1 MASIFKYVNLRSFNS
16 GSILAA
22 VLGMIALASF
32 VVLAFMEEA
41 TDRIKYSG
49 LFQNRDELRIEAY
62 SLLDA
67 SIAVISEIQ
76 EIDGGLYSPSQGW
89 NDPVG
94 YAQIQLSDDLKFE
107 INIEDETGKLSLTQA
122 TPLILNTLF
131 EEMGIPLPDAEILTD
146 SLLDWMDSDDLTRLN
161 GAELDYYERLSPPYK
176 PADDSLKSLSELFL
190 IQDFDIFFLDDEG
203 IPNYLYD
210 QFKDAISLYHNEL
223 VNLNTAN
230 TLVHKVISRVDGHD
244 SEPLY
249 NYLIGEDKIPGSED
263 DQLIN
268 SRTHP
273 YYPPALNPGISMA
286 NIYAHVLKITIS
298 VSRGDSN
305 FLLSA
310 IIKNQ
315 NVSST
320 TENNSEEESNN
331 LEGNSSVNVTDEDSN
346 AKLNLEFPFDI
357 LLLTENQRI

>member
-1 MASIFKYVNLRSFNS
+1 MHPIFKYINTRPFNS

-32 VVLAFMEEA
+32 VVLAFMQEA

-67 SIAVISEIQ
+67 TIAVISEIR
-76 EIDGGLYSPSQGW
+76 EIDGGIYSPSQGW
-89 NDPVG
+89 SDPVG
-94 YAQIQLSDDLKFE
+94 YAQIQVSDDLYFE

-131 EEMGIPLPDAEILTD
+131 EEMGIPLSHAEILTD
-146 SLLDWMDSDDLTRLN
+146 SLLDWIDSDELTRLN
-161 GAELDYYERLSPPYK
+161 GAEVDYYERLSPPYK
-176 PADDSLKSLSELFL
+176 PADESLKSLSELFL
-190 IQDFDIFFLDDEG
+190 IQDFDIFFLDDDG

-210 QFKDAISLYHNEL
+210 QFKDAVSLYHNEL

-230 TLVHKVISRVDGHD
+230 TLVHKVISRIEGHD
-244 SEPLY
+244 SEILY
-249 NYLIGEDKIPGSED
+249 NYLIGKDKISGSED

-273 YYPPALNPGISMA
+273 YYPPALNPGLSMA
-286 NIYAHVLKITIS
+286 NVYAHVLKITIS

-315 NVSST
+315 SVSST
-320 TENNSEEESNN
+320 TENNNEEEINKA
-331 LEGNSSVNVTDEDSN
+331 EGNSSGEVTDEDNNS
-346 AKLNLEFPFDI
+346 KLTLEYPFDI